1 MTAASQADAQPGPHD
16 LVVADRVPPAVHLE
30 DVTVTLPR
38 AGSDLQILHGVSFK
52 VPAGSVVAL
61 AGESGSGKS
70 TAALSLMRLLPWGAE
85 VGGRIMAG
93 DRDVAAMTQ
102 EELRLFRAKEARIIL
117 QDPWSSLHPMH
128 TIGAQ
133 LVESA
138 RSADPTLSKK
148 EARELAV
155 ETMARVRIPDP
166 ESRLKSYPHE
176 MSGGQLQRVLIAM
189 ALVAR
194 PTLLLC
200 DEPTTAL
207 DVSTQAQILDLLRE
221 LNREM
226 GLTIVIAT
234 HDLDVISGLAD
245 RLVVMY
251 AGRVVEEGPT
261 AQVMAAPQHPYT
273 WALLQTAPK
282 HNTGERMRTIEGRPP
297 ALDALPRGCAFAERC
312 SFTTEVCTSTRPE
325 LVLVDEPTRHRT
337 ACLRVQNER
346 PGRHRAATPTEHQ
359 PEEAR

>member
-1 MTAASQADAQPGPHD
+1 MTITTGEYRWDEVVSDSGADMA
-16 LVVADRVPPAVHLE
+16 LSLR
-30 DVTVTLPR
+30 DVEVFLPR
-38 AGSDLQILHGVSFK
+38 SGNDLQILHGVSFD

-70 TAALSLMRLLPWGAE
+70 TAALSVMRLLPWGTRVAGKILA
-85 VGGRIMAG
+85 GG
-93 DRDVAAMTQ
+93 RDVAAMSK
-102 EELRLFRAKEARIIL
+102 EDLRAFRARQARIIL

-128 TIGAQ
+128 TIGGQ

-138 RSADPTLSKK
+138 RSADPTLSKTQ
-148 EARELAV
+148 ARELSV
-155 ETMARVRIPDP
+155 EMMRRVGLPDP
-166 ESRLKSYPHE
+166 EARLKAYPHE

-207 DVSTQAQILDLLRE
+207 DVSTQAQILELLLE

-234 HDLDVISGLAD
+234 HDLDVIAGIAD

-251 AGRVVEEGPT
+251 AGRVVEDGPT
-261 AQVMAAPQHPYT
+261 AEVMAAPKHPYT

-282 HNTGERMRTIEGRPP
+282 HNTGQRMRTIEGRPP
-297 ALDALPRGCAFAERC
+297 ALDALPAGCAFAERC
-312 SFTTEVCTSTRPE
+312 AFSTDVCLDGRPE
-325 LVLVDEPTRHRT
+325 LVLVDRSTHHRT
-337 ACLRVQNER
+337 ACMRVQDEWADTHTSAH
-346 PGRHRAATPTEHQ
+346 GDQAEETP
-359 PEEAR
+359 

>member
-1 MTAASQADAQPGPHD
+1 MSTTPTTVGLEPAA
-16 LVVADRVPPAVHLE
+16 PAVELD
-30 DVTVTLPR
+30 DVTVRLPR
-38 AGSDLQILHGVSFK
+38 AGGDLQILHGVSFK

-70 TAALSLMRLLPWGAE
+70 TAALSLMRLLPWGAR

-93 DRDVAAMTQ
+93 DRDVAAMGK
-102 EELRLFRAKEARIIL
+102 EELRRFRASEARIIL
-117 QDPWSSLHPMH
+117 QDPWSSLHPMKSV
-128 TIGAQ
+128 GAQ
-133 LVESA
+133 MVESA
-138 RSADPTLSKK
+138 RSADPSLSK
-148 EARELAV
+148 EQARSLAV
-155 ETMARVRIPDP
+155 EMMAKVRIPDP
-166 ESRLKSYPHE
+166 ESRLKAYPHE

-189 ALVAR
+189 ALVAK
-194 PTLLLC
+194 PKLLLC

-234 HDLDVISGLAD
+234 HDLDVIAGLAD

-261 AQVMAAPQHPYT
+261 KQVMANPQHPYT

-282 HNTGERMRTIEGRPP
+282 HNTGQRMRTIEGRPP
-297 ALDALPRGCAFAERC
+297 ALDALPSGC
-312 SFTTEVCTSTRPE
+312 SFAARCQFTTDECHGTRPE
-325 LVLVDEPTRHRT
+325 LVLVDESAVHRT
-337 ACLRVQNER
+337 ACLRVQAAA
-346 PGRHRAATPTEHQ
+346 GGKHRAPVTTTPVETVS
-359 PEEAR
+359 EEA

>member
-1 MTAASQADAQPGPHD
+1 MTPTLPAGSPGTT
-16 LVVADRVPPAVHLE
+16 VADRVPPAVHLE
-30 DVTVTLPR
+30 DVTVSLPR
-38 AGSDLQILHGVSFK
+38 AGGDLQILHGVSFK

-70 TAALSLMRLLPWGAE
+70 TAALSLMRLLPWGAR

-93 DRDVAAMTQ
+93 DRDVAAMGR
-102 EELRLFRAKEARIIL
+102 EELRRFRASEARIIL
-117 QDPWSSLHPMH
+117 QDPWSSLHPMK
-128 TIGAQ
+128 TVGAQ
-133 LVESA
+133 MVESA
-138 RSADPTLSKK
+138 RSADPSLNKAQ
-148 EARELAV
+148 ARDLAV
-155 ETMARVRIPDP
+155 EMMTKVRIPDP
-166 ESRLKSYPHE
+166 ESRLKAYPHE

-194 PTLLLC
+194 PSLLLC

-261 AQVMAAPQHPYT
+261 SEVMANPQHPYT

-297 ALDALPRGCAFAERC
+297 ALDALPAGCSFAERC
-312 SFTTEVCTSTRPE
+312 QFTTDVCHGTRPE
-325 LVLVDEPTRHRT
+325 LVLVNEPTRHRT
-337 ACLRVQNER
+337 ACLRVQQEGAAAAVQ
-346 PGRHRAATPTEHQ
+346 PATPS
-359 PEEAR
+359 EETR